1 MKKILNDII
10 TFIVTWLGRIVCIIF
25 YKIFYFL
32 KVKNKKNIPQ
42 NGGLIIMANHSSF
55 FDPPLVGSATW
66 KRMLKFMARSSL
78 FIPVWGQL
86 LKWMGSF
93 PVKRGVVDRAAYD
106 ALINYVRQGEVV
118 VFFPEGTRSPDGNI
132 QNGKPG
138 TGMLVYKS
146 RAKVLPVYIHNSGR
160 AWPKGKFPRL
170 FVPITVVFGEVMD
183 FSEYFLKEPTKE
195 LYVEITKKIIERL
208 KDMQKDYLSKEDT
221 KI

>member
-1 MKKILNDII
+1 MKKILNDIM

-25 YKIFYFL
+25 FKIFYFL